1 MSKMTSEGRR
11 ACFFAFGEAAE
22 TEEKRRGDGSDSA
35 GVKLNLEVEVS
46 SQGLAKGYRK
56 LSFRSY
62 SPSRLMLTR
71 AFPLVA
77 IRCVPTKPEFGLF
90 LTLNQIC
97 RR

>member
-71 AFPLVA
+71 IIFTNRPHHAFH
-77 IRCVPTKPEFGLF
+77 PEMNRL
-90 LTLNQIC
+90 LNKS
-97 RR
+97 RLMF